1 MMTIGISFRMSP
13 LEYFVSRRSK
23 IRLVTQETSL
33 ILPKFSK
40 SVNRAKPAHLIVV
53 LLLALTWGSSFILMK
68 RGLKDGEGT
77 PVFTPSQV
85 AALRMTFAALV
96 LLPVSLRAFRKIRK
110 EDWKSLIVVGL
121 AGSGIPAFLFANS
134 QVFLD
139 SGLAGLLNTL
149 TPLFT
154 LLIGFFIFQRQVI
167 ANQVFGIVVGL
178 IGAVILISL
187 KGFGPSSHW
196 EYTLLIV
203 VATVLYGLS
212 VNTITAK
219 LKHIKAIEITALSML
234 IVGLP
239 CAGYVFFSDVAGV
252 LENHPSGWSSLGYVA
267 LLGVVGSAAANIFFF
282 KLTQETGAIFA
293 SSVTY
298 LIPIAAVLWGVYDGE
313 KLTFMHAVCGAIILV
328 GVWLVNKKPDV
339 KPVSQ

>member
-1 MMTIGISFRMSP
+1 
-13 LEYFVSRRSK
+13 
-23 IRLVTQETSL
+23 
-33 ILPKFSK
+33 
-40 SVNRAKPAHLIVV
+40 
-53 LLLALTWGSSFILMK
+53 MK
-68 RGLKDGEGT
+68 RGLKDGAGN
-77 PVFTPSQV
+77 PVFSPSQV

-96 LLPVSLRAFRKIRK
+96 LLPVSIRAFRKIRR
-110 EDWKSLIVVGL
+110 EDWKSLVVVGL
-121 AGSGIPAFLFANS
+121 AGSGIPAFLLANS

-154 LLIGFFIFQRQVI
+154 LLIGFFIFKRQVI
-167 ANQVFGIVVGL
+167 ANQVFGITIGL
-178 IGAVILISL
+178 IGAVVLISL

-196 EYTLLIV
+196 EYTLLIIA
-203 VATVLYGLS
+203 ATVLYGLS
-212 VNTITAK
+212 VNTIAAR
-219 LKHIKAIEITALSML
+219 LQHIQAIEITALSML

-239 CAGYVFFSDVAGV
+239 CAGYVFFSDVTGV
-252 LENHPSGWSSLGYVA
+252 LKNNPTGWGSLGYVA

-298 LIPIAAVLWGVYDGE
+298 LIPIVAVLWGVYDGE

-328 GVWLVNKKPDV
+328 GVWLVNKKPNG
-339 KPVSQ
+339 KSFPIKEKAQI